1 MTPKIFKLSSIKP
14 HKDNPRLIR
23 DENFEKLKKSII
35 DFPKMLELRPI
46 IVDENNV
53 ILGGN
58 MRYKALKELGY
69 KYIYVLKASD
79 LSEEQK
85 KEFIIKDNVGFGEWE
100 WNILS
105 SDWEEDKLK
114 EWGSDIYEPEEI
126 INEEQELKEK
136 KEPTNIIAISLTDEE
151 VDDWIK
157 AKQKL
162 GFKSD
167 KKCIFALT
175 NLLNK
180 KS

>member
-69 KYIYVLKASD
+69 KSHHKQHKHDLQTLNLPVLINMQNLQARKIQC
-79 LSEEQK
+79 L
-85 KEFIIKDNVGFGEWE
+85 
-100 WNILS
+100 NI
-105 SDWEEDKLK
+105 
-114 EWGSDIYEPEEI
+114 
-126 INEEQELKEK
+126 NM
-136 KEPTNIIAISLTDEE
+136 
-151 VDDWIK
+151 
-157 AKQKL
+157 
-162 GFKSD
+162 
-167 KKCIFALT
+167 IFLA
-175 NLLNK
+175 
-180 KS
+180 

>member
-69 KYIYVLKASD
+69 KEFRLVSTTDAIPDKKELLKIKKRAFKFLKSGYNSYIYNLDTKTESF
-79 LSEEQK
+79 SE
-85 KEFIIKDNVGFGEWE
+85 
-100 WNILS
+100 
-105 SDWEEDKLK
+105 
-114 EWGSDIYEPEEI
+114 
-126 INEEQELKEK
+126 
-136 KEPTNIIAISLTDEE
+136 
-151 VDDWIK
+151 
-157 AKQKL
+157 
-162 GFKSD
+162 
-167 KKCIFALT
+167 
-175 NLLNK
+175 
-180 KS
+180 

>member
-100 WNILS
+100 WILLS
-105 SDWEEDKLK
+105 
-114 EWGSDIYEPEEI
+114 
-126 INEEQELKEK
+126 
-136 KEPTNIIAISLTDEE
+136 
-151 VDDWIK
+151 
-157 AKQKL
+157 
-162 GFKSD
+162 
-167 KKCIFALT
+167 
-175 NLLNK
+175 
-180 KS
+180 